1 MELTNNRYKNL
12 SLCQYDKSFSF
23 QTKKTENRP
32 KNINIADIASEK
44 DIKTSLNL
52 GTKFQKV
59 QKKFSDNSF
68 LDIDLDL
75 NTMYKASVQSGSNS
89 VKVLTSKFD
98 YRDNKEVEDSEVELK
113 RVVNEQKKLISN
125 LKDQVEVKE
134 RRIQELEMKVKLM
147 IRNNPSNVDNSLNNL
162 NEQSVA

>member
-1 MELTNNRYKNL
+1 M
-12 SLCQYDKSFSF
+12 
-23 QTKKTENRP
+23 
-32 KNINIADIASEK
+32 
-44 DIKTSLNL
+44 NL
-52 GTKFQKV
+52 GTKFQQV
-59 QKKFSDNSF
+59 QNKFSDNSYDSP
-68 LDIDLDL
+68 DINLDL

-89 VKVLTSKFD
+89 VKLLTTKFD

-147 IRNNPSNVDNSLNNL
+147 IRNNPPSNMDNSLNNL